1 MTVKELLDYV
11 EDYIADRSVD
21 IAEVVYSAIGTNEN
35 KAYEQGRIVG
45 MVQLRDFMYEK
56 LEEVTDEKFKK
67 ESIKTCKGSTQEN
80 RQRRR

>member
-1 MTVKELLDYV
+1 MTVNELLDYV

-21 IAEVVYSAIGTNEN
+21 IAEVVYSAIGANEN

-56 LEEVTDEKFKK
+56 LKEEE
-67 ESIKTCKGSTQEN
+67 
-80 RQRRR
+80 

>member
-1 MTVKELLDYV
+1 MTVNELLYYV

-56 LEEVTDEKFKK
+56 LKEEE
-67 ESIKTCKGSTQEN
+67 
-80 RQRRR
+80 